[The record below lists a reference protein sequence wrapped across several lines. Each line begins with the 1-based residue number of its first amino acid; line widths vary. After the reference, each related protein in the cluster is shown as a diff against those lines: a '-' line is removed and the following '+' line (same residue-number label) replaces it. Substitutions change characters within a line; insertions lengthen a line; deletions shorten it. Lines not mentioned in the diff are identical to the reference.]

1 MNGGR
6 GGSSGEGEIVIVIF
20 WVGLIGGRGGGVLV
34 VGWWR
39 VLWSEAFVDQG

>member
-6 GGSSGEGEIVIVIF
+6 GGNSGEGEIVIVVF
-20 WVGLIGGRGGGVLV
+20 LGWVDRGGGVLV
-34 VGWWR
+34 VGWLV